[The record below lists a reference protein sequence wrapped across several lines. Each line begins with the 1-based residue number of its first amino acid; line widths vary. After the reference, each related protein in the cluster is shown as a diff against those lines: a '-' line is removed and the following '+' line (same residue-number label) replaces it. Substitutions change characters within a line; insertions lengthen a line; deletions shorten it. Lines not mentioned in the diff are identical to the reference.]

1 MKVGIDAFGC
11 DHGRSGIGSYL
22 RSLVANLPLD
32 PHLQVELFGP
42 EVDRYTYT
50 SERRNI
56 VYHSLHTF
64 GGILS
69 NNLCHQFKI
78 NSVLWNGKY
87 DVALYPAASRVIPS
101 TFKVP
106 GVAVISDVL
115 STILKADGGNM
126 FKNQIRNGFSRVK
139 KIIASSQY
147 VLKDLVNLSFDP
159 AKIEVVYQG
168 IDHSLFYPHVNAGND
183 EIVVKPFAV
192 QRPYLIYASRIY
204 GASKKHVELV
214 RAFSEF
220 KRKTGL
226 PHRLVLAG
234 NDGDGSKP
242 LQREAAASDFVSDI
256 LITGYFPTASLPLL
270 YSNADACIFPAAN
283 EGGGLPV
290 IEAMASGT
298 PVACSRSGALPEITG
313 SHAVYFDSDSVT
325 DTALAIENIVTDT
338 ALREKLIKN
347 GIEWTQRFS
356 WKQTAEETVAVL
368 KKVADH

>member
-11 DHGRSGIGSYL
+11 DHGRSGIGSHL
-22 RSLVANLPLD
+22 RSLVANLPPD
-32 PHLQVELFGP
+32 PHLQFELFGP

-50 SERRNI
+50 SDRRDI
-56 VYHSLHTF
+56 AYRSLHTF
-64 GGILS
+64 GGILA
-69 NNLCHQFKI
+69 NNLWHQFSI
-78 NSVLWNGKY
+78 NSVLQRGKY
-87 DVALYPAASRVIPS
+87 DVALYPAASRLIPQS
-101 TFKVP
+101 FKVP
-106 GVAVISDVL
+106 GVAIISDVL
-115 STILKADGGNM
+115 STILKTDGDSM
-126 FKNQIRNGFSRVK
+126 FKKQIRNGLSRVTQ
-139 KIIASSQY
+139 IIVSSQY
-147 VLKDLVNLSFDP
+147 VRKDLVNLSFDP
-159 AKIEVVYQG
+159 GKIEVVYQG
-168 IDHSLFYPHVNAGND
+168 IDHSLFYPHGDSGSD
-183 EIVVKPFAV
+183 EIVIKPFAV

-204 GASKKHVELV
+204 GAAKRHIELV
-214 RAFSEF
+214 RAFSKF

-270 YSNADACIFPAAN
+270 YSNADACIFPATN

-290 IEAMASGT
+290 VEAMASGI

-313 SHAVYFDSDSVT
+313 SHAVYFDTDSVT

-347 GIEWTQRFS
+347 GIEWTKRFS
-356 WKQTAEETVAVL
+356 CKQTAEETVAVL
-368 KKVADH
+368 KKAADH